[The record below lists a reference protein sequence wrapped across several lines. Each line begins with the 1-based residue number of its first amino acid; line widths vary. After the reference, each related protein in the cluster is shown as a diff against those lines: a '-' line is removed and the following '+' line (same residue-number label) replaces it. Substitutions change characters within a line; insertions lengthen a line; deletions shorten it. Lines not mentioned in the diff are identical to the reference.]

1 MILSTRRALFIGDF
15 RSWVSHAPR
24 HETSTA
30 TSMRRADS
38 RPAVLRAC
46 PPAFSSVARS
56 TGAWVRRRPT
66 RLRRLVPHERHRRL
80 ANDIGR
86 MSTRREP

>member
-38 RPAVLRAC
+38 RPAVLRA
-46 PPAFSSVARS
+46 A
-56 TGAWVRRRPT
+56 RRPSRRSRD
-66 RLRRLVPHERHRRL
+66 RLGH
-80 ANDIGR
+80 G
-86 MSTRREP
+86 